1 MPEHDPEQELGPKLT
16 SAFRDRADA
25 APNDSAAGL
34 AQEARRRVRKR
45 RSTLSAAAAVVAVAV
60 VIGGGWSL
68 TQSGTES
75 SSTSAADSK
84 SGAGEAAGN
93 ASGKTTQG
101 MAPAA
106 PTPVAQP
113 ACPPDHAILKADGP
127 NSVPAGTGLD
137 LQTPVKGL
145 EACRYSIANGVLLGQ
160 QAFTAQVAQQVV
172 DAIKVL
178 PERNP
183 ALPVFK
189 CTPQAAVPA
198 EAIVLRFT
206 TADGIREIW
215 VQYDGCDTAGFFTG
229 AHTYGLYAAP
239 LKLFM
244 IGTVRPAGGTFL
256 SALKGW

>member
-16 SAFRDRADA
+16 SAFRDRAGTA
-25 APNDSAAGL
+25 NELHASGL

-45 RSTLSAAAAVVAVAV
+45 RTTLSTAAAVVAVAV

-68 TQSGTES
+68 TNSGSQGNT
-75 SSTSAADSK
+75 TATDSK
-84 SGAGEAAGN
+84 AGAGEAAQGT
-93 ASGKTTQG
+93 SGKSTQG
-101 MAPAA
+101 MAPSA
-106 PTPVAQP
+106 PSPVAEP
-113 ACPPDHAILKADGP
+113 ACPPDPAILRVDGHIA
-127 NSVPAGTGLD
+127 VPAGTGLD
-137 LQTPVKGL
+137 LSTPVQGL
-145 EACRYSIANGVLLGQ
+145 QACRYSIANGVLLGQ

-215 VQYDGCDTAGFFTG
+215 VEYDGCDTAGFFTG
-229 AHTYGLYAAP
+229 THTYGLYAAP
-239 LKLFM
+239 LNLFM